1 MTNSSLWQNI
11 HFCHRVG
18 QVSESNDLDERI
30 LGTITGNYGEEWRE
44 VLLDLKKAQ
53 TSFQLFLEAVI
64 GQSYLGDI
72 AVDDIQLLDKE
83 KCEKV
88 AKTTL
93 RSINKSN
100 LLVGQRDLHQA

>member
-1 MTNSSLWQNI
+1 M
-11 HFCHRVG
+11 G
-18 QVSESNDLDERI
+18 QVPESDDLDERI
-30 LGTITGNYGEEWRE
+30 LGTITGNYGEEWLE
-44 VLLDLKKAQ
+44 FLLDLKEVQ

-64 GQSYLGDI
+64 GPSYLGDI

-93 RSINKSN
+93 RIMNKSN
-100 LLVGQRDLHQA
+100 LLLGKRDLRQAK